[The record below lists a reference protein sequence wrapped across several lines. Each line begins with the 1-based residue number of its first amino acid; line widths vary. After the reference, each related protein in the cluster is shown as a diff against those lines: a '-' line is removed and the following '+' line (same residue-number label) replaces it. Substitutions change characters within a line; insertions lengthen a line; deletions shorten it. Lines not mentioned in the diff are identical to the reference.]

1 MLVLVAASNAELR
14 VAVAAAVG
22 VAGHATVVAA
32 DGAEAWETFLAHRP
46 PLLLIDVGLAPG
58 HGADAADAWALC
70 ARVAGARPADPADAD
85 AEPDGA
91 PRPADAGPDAPDP
104 FVLVTVPRDGGEE
117 LQRALDAGADDYLL
131 TPPSARNVAA
141 RLSIAERRMR
151 QAVARRGAER
161 ALRRARWL
169 AGIGETSIALQH
181 EINNPLAAL
190 LGHAALL
197 EEGLVAPGEEAEAL
211 QVVVE
216 QAHRIA
222 SVMKR
227 LAALRDPRSVE
238 YLGGARMLDL
248 SRPAG
253 VEPAAGAAPDAP
265 PRD

>member
-58 HGADAADAWALC
+58 HGADAADAWTLC
-70 ARVAGARPADPADAD
+70 ARVAAERAEHFADDGD
-85 AEPDGA
+85 GEPSVVPGD
-91 PRPADAGPDAPDP
+91 DAPDP
-104 FVLVTVPRDGGEE
+104 FVLVTVPRDGAAD
-117 LQRALDAGADDYLL
+117 LQRALDAGADDYLT
-131 TPPSARNVAA
+131 TPPMPGNVAA

-151 QAVARRGAER
+151 QAVERRRTER

-197 EEGLVAPGEEAEAL
+197 EEGLVAPGEEGEVL

-227 LAALRDPRSVE
+227 LAALRDPRSVS
-238 YLGGARMLDL
+238 YLGGARMIDL
-248 SRPAG
+248 SRVAARPA
-253 VEPAAGAAPDAP
+253 EPDAAGPD
-265 PRD
+265 